1 MISFFSKYKI
11 IFYLSNFILILLYL
25 FPGSLIGYFL
35 YGDFK
40 LQPQITPDYIISSNH
55 LYDDCKLQPQITRD
69 YIISSNHLYAF
80 AILSL
85 IGFFTYKN
93 SKKTQYLPIY
103 LIVISIF
110 LELFHNFIPERSFE
124 YSDLFGNLAGV
135 IVVIIVIN
143 LFKKYENFKN

>member
-1 MISFFSKYKI
+1 MFNFFTKYKI
-11 IFYLSNFILILLYL
+11 IFYLTNFILILLYL
-25 FPGSLIGYFL
+25 FPGSLIGCF
-35 YGDFK
+35 
-40 LQPQITPDYIISSNH
+40 
-55 LYDDCKLQPQITRD
+55 LYDDCKLQPQITPD

-93 SKKTQYLPIY
+93 SKKTKHLAIY

-143 LFKKYENFKN
+143 LFKKYENFKS

>member
-1 MISFFSKYKI
+1 MFNFFTNNKI
-11 IFYLSNFILILLYL
+11 LFYLTNFILILLYL
-25 FPGSLIGYFL
+25 FPGSLIGCY
-35 YGDFK
+35 
-40 LQPQITPDYIISSNH
+40 
-55 LYDDCKLQPQITRD
+55 LYDDCKAQPKITPD

-93 SKKTQYLPIY
+93 SKKTNYLTIY
-103 LIVISIF
+103 LIFISIF

-135 IVVIIVIN
+135 IVVIIIFN
-143 LFKKYENFKN
+143 LFKKYENLKI

>member
-1 MISFFSKYKI
+1 MISFFTKYKI
-11 IFYLSNFILILLYL
+11 IFYLSNFILILFYL
-25 FPGSLIGYFL
+25 FPGSLIGCF
-35 YGDFK
+35 
-40 LQPQITPDYIISSNH
+40 

-93 SKKTQYLPIY
+93 SKKTKYLAVY

-135 IVVIIVIN
+135 FVVIIVFS
-143 LFKKYENFKN
+143 LFKKYENLKN

>member
-1 MISFFSKYKI
+1 MISFFTKYKI

-55 LYDDCKLQPQITRD
+55 LY
-69 YIISSNHLYAF
+69 AF
-80 AILSL
+80 AVLSL

-93 SKKTQYLPIY
+93 SKKIRYLSGY
-103 LIVISIF
+103 LIAVSIF
-110 LELFHNFIPERSFE
+110 LEVSHKFIPERSFE

-135 IVVIIVIN
+135 IIVIIVFYLLKI
-143 LFKKYENFKN
+143 YENSKN

>member
-1 MISFFSKYKI
+1 MFNFFTKYKI
-11 IFYLSNFILILLYL
+11 IFYLTNFILILLYL
-25 FPGSLIGYFL
+25 FPGSLIGCF
-35 YGDFK
+35 
-40 LQPQITPDYIISSNH
+40 
-55 LYDDCKLQPQITRD
+55 LYDDCKLQPQITPN

-85 IGFFTYKN
+85 IGFLTYKK
-93 SKKTQYLPIY
+93 SKKTKFLAVYL
-103 LIVISIF
+103 VTISVF

-135 IVVIIVIN
+135 IIIIIVFT

>member
-1 MISFFSKYKI
+1 MISFFTKYKI

-40 LQPQITPDYIISSNH
+40 LQPQ
-55 LYDDCKLQPQITRD
+55 LTRD

-80 AILSL
+80 AVLSL

-93 SKKTQYLPIY
+93 SKKIRYLGGY
-103 LIVISIF
+103 LIAISIF
-110 LELFHNFIPERSFE
+110 LEIFHYFIPERSFE

-135 IVVIIVIN
+135 IIVIIFFN
-143 LFKKYENFKN
+143 LLKIYENY

>member
-1 MISFFSKYKI
+1 MFNFFSKYKI
-11 IFYLSNFILILLYL
+11 IFYLINFILILLYL
-25 FPGSLIGYFL
+25 YPGSLIGCFL
-35 YGDFK
+35 Y
-40 LQPQITPDYIISSNH
+40 N
-55 LYDDCKLQPQITRD
+55 DCKLQPQITPD

-93 SKKTQYLPIY
+93 SKKTLYLALY
-103 LIVISIF
+103 LVLISIF

-135 IVVIIVIN
+135 IVVIIVFN
-143 LFKKYENFKN
+143 LFKKYENLKN

>member
-55 LYDDCKLQPQITRD
+55 LY
-69 YIISSNHLYAF
+69 AF
-80 AILSL
+80 AVLSL

-93 SKKTQYLPIY
+93 SKKIRYLSGY
-103 LIVISIF
+103 LIAVSIF
-110 LELFHNFIPERSFE
+110 LEISHKIIPERSFE

-135 IVVIIVIN
+135 IIVIIVFYLLKI
-143 LFKKYENFKN
+143 YENSKN

>member
-40 LQPQITPDYIISSNH
+40 LQPQITS
-55 LYDDCKLQPQITRD
+55 D

-80 AILSL
+80 AVLSL

-93 SKKTQYLPIY
+93 SKKIRYLSRY
-103 LIVISIF
+103 LIAVSIF
-110 LELFHNFIPERSFE
+110 LEISHKFIPERSFE

-135 IVVIIVIN
+135 I
-143 LFKKYENFKN
+143 

>member
-1 MISFFSKYKI
+1 MCNFFTKYKI
-11 IFYLSNFILILLYL
+11 IFYLTNFILILLYL
-25 FPGSLIGYFL
+25 FPGSLIGCF
-35 YGDFK
+35 
-40 LQPQITPDYIISSNH
+40 
-55 LYDDCKLQPQITRD
+55 LYDDCKLQPQITPN

-85 IGFFTYKN
+85 IGFLTYKK
-93 SKKTQYLPIY
+93 SKKTKFLAVYL
-103 LIVISIF
+103 VTISVF

-135 IVVIIVIN
+135 IIIIIVFT

>member
-1 MISFFSKYKI
+1 MFNFFSKYKI
-11 IFYLSNFILILLYL
+11 IFYLINFILILLYL
-25 FPGSLIGYFL
+25 YPGSLIGCFL
-35 YGDFK
+35 Y
-40 LQPQITPDYIISSNH
+40 N
-55 LYDDCKLQPQITRD
+55 DCKLQPQITPD

-93 SKKTQYLPIY
+93 SKKTKYLAIY

-110 LELFHNFIPERSFE
+110 LEIFHNFIPERSFE

-135 IVVIIVIN
+135 IVVIIVFN

>member
-55 LYDDCKLQPQITRD
+55 LY
-69 YIISSNHLYAF
+69 AF
-80 AILSL
+80 AVLSL

-93 SKKTQYLPIY
+93 SKKIRYLSGY
-103 LIVISIF
+103 LIAVSIF
-110 LELFHNFIPERSFE
+110 LEISHKFIPERSFE
-124 YSDLFGNLAGV
+124 NSDLFGNLAGV
-135 IVVIIVIN
+135 IIIIIVFN
-143 LFKKYENFKN
+143 LLKIYENLKN